1 MSFPISICFSF
12 VSCSQSAI
20 EVIRMKFNT
29 PPTEHLNDL
38 EYHLTHREK
47 TDESG
52 LLKFI
57 VQQMADGFRIFLE
70 EAQFIS
76 GNALFITVVLKG
88 AFTLLQSMKV
98 FS

>member
-1 MSFPISICFSF
+1 MSFSIPICLPF
-12 VSCSQSAI
+12 VSCSLPAI
-20 EVIRMKFNT
+20 EVIRMKFNS

-38 EYHLTHREK
+38 EYHLKHPEK

-57 VQQMADGFRIFLE
+57 AQQMADGFRIFLE

-88 AFTLLQSMKV
+88 TFTFLLSIRI

>member
-1 MSFPISICFSF
+1 MGFAASF
-12 VSCSQSAI
+12 VDSG
-20 EVIRMKFNT
+20 
-29 PPTEHLNDL
+29 NDHIQVKEYDL
-38 EYHLTHREK
+38 KEYHLTHPEK

-52 LLKFI
+52 LLTFI